1 MKIMYLLFSF
11 TVGGAEKLVA
21 DLCNEMIVQ
30 NQDVYLYIVNDFY
43 SENLL
48 KTLNK
53 KVHIELQKRK
63 VGSGE
68 KAKTLIRIAEY
79 IKKHKIDVVHC
90 NSLDAPDLLLLKP
103 ILYRQT
109 KIVHTIHDVGQY
121 GSIPKWKVAFRNGLC
136 DSFVAISNSVKMDLI
151 EAGASVQKVNVVY
164 NAIDLKKFQ
173 NPRKRAFNKNHVVV
187 GNVARMMPEKKGQ
200 DILIAAMIRL
210 KKEYPAIECEFA
222 GGYDAQH
229 EIAYDE
235 LKNEVMKEGL
245 SNNIRFL
252 GNVEDVPAFLEKID
266 IFVLPSRYEG
276 FGISLIEAMSMG
288 IPCIA
293 SDLDGPAEIIGNNER
308 GELFQVG
315 NADELAAKI
324 RYVICHYIE
333 YQEKQIKIRNYICEN
348 FDICE
353 MSRKLLKIYA
363 GGK

>member
-1 MKIMYLLFSF
+1 MYLLFSF
-11 TVGGAEKLVA
+11 TVGGAEKLVV

-48 KTLNK
+48 KTLSK
-53 KVHIELQKRK
+53 KVHVELQKRK

-68 KAKTLIRIAEY
+68 KIKTLIRIAEY
-79 IKKHKIDVVHC
+79 IKKHRIDVVHC
-90 NSLDAPDLLLLKP
+90 NSLDAPDLLLPKSVLFPKTR
-103 ILYRQT
+103 I
-109 KIVHTIHDVGQY
+109 IHTIHDVGQY
-121 GSIPKWKVAFRNGLC
+121 GDIPKWKILARNHLC
-136 DSFVAISNSVKMDLI
+136 DSFIAISESVRDDLI
-151 EAGASVQKVNVVY
+151 EAGVNIKKVDIVY
-164 NAIDLKKFQ
+164 NAIDLNKFQ
-173 NPRKRAFNKNHVVV
+173 GKKRTFDKYHVVV

-200 DILIAAMIRL
+200 DILVAAIKRL

-229 EIAYDE
+229 EMAYE
-235 LKNEVMKEGL
+235 KLKNEVMKEGFV
-245 SNNIRFL
+245 NNIRFR
-252 GNVEDVPAFLEKID
+252 GNVENIPEFLEKID

-315 NADELAAKI
+315 NVEELVAKI
-324 RYVICHYIE
+324 KYMIEHYDE
-333 YQEKQIKIRNYICEN
+333 YQTNQTKIRKYVCDN
-348 FDICE
+348 FDIRK
-353 MSRKLLKIYA
+353 MSRKLLRIYA

>member
-1 MKIMYLLFSF
+1 MYLLFSF

-43 SENLL
+43 SEKLL
-48 KTLNK
+48 NTLNK

-68 KAKTLIRIAEY
+68 KTKTLLRIAEY

-136 DSFVAISNSVKMDLI
+136 DSFVAISNSVKVDLI
-151 EAGASVQKVNVVY
+151 EAGASSQKVKIVY

-173 NPRKRAFNKNHVVV
+173 NPRKRVFDKDHVVI

-200 DILIAAMIRL
+200 DILVAAMTRL
-210 KKEYPAIECEFA
+210 QKEYPAVECEFA

-229 EIAYDE
+229 EMAYDK
-235 LKNEVMKEGL
+235 LKDEVMKEGL

-252 GNVEDVPAFLEKID
+252 GNVENIPDFLENID

-308 GELFQVG
+308 GELFHVG
-315 NADELAAKI
+315 NADELATKI
-324 RYVICHYIE
+324 RYVICHYDE
-333 YQEKQIKIRNYICEN
+333 YQEKQFKIRNYICEN
-348 FDICE
+348 FDIYE
-353 MSRKLLKIYA
+353 MSRKLMKIYA

>member
-1 MKIMYLLFSF
+1 MYLLFSF

-21 DLCNEMIVQ
+21 DLCNEMTVQ

-43 SENLL
+43 SDDLL

-53 KVHIELQKRK
+53 KVHVELQKRK
-63 VGSGE
+63 VGCGE
-68 KAKTLIRIAEY
+68 KAKTLVRISDYIR
-79 IKKHKIDVVHC
+79 KHKIDVVHC
-90 NSLDAPDLLLLKP
+90 NSLDTPDLLLLKP
-103 ILYRQT
+103 ILYRRT

-121 GSIPKWKVAFRNGLC
+121 GSIPKWKVAFRNSLC
-136 DSFVAISNSVKMDLI
+136 DSFVAISNSVKEDLI

-164 NAIDLKKFQ
+164 NAIDLNKFR
-173 NPRKRAFNKNHVVV
+173 NPQKRVFDKDHVVI

-200 DILIAAMIRL
+200 DILVAAMVRL
-210 KKEYPAIECEFA
+210 KNEYPTLECEFA

-229 EIAYDE
+229 EMAYDA
-235 LKNEVMKEGL
+235 LKNEVIKEGL
-245 SNNIRFL
+245 SNNISFL
-252 GNVEDVPAFLEKID
+252 GNVENIPAFLEKID

-324 RYVICHYIE
+324 RHIISHYIE
-333 YQEKQIKIRNYICEN
+333 YQEKQFKIRNYICEN

-353 MSRKLLKIYA
+353 MSRRLLKIYA
-363 GGK
+363 GGE